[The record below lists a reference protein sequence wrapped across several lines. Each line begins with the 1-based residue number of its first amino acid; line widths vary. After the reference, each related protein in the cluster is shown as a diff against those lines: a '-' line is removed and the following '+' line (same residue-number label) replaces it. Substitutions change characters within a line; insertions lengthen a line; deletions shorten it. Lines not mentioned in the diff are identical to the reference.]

1 MKRTRHTPEQIVRK
15 LRKADRLSA
24 ESIPFAEVMRHLEI
38 SRQINQRWRNQYGA
52 MRPDDVA
59 RLKTLEQENARFK
72 RLLADKEL
80 DNDMF
85 RRVP

>member
-1 MKRTRHTPEQIVRK
+1 
-15 LRKADRLSA
+15 
-24 ESIPFAEVMRHLEI
+24 
-38 SRQINQRWRNQYGA
+38 
-52 MRPDDVA
+52 
-59 RLKTLEQENARFK
+59 LEQENARFK